1 MKDRLLESYEIQ
13 RIIEEKDIESYYQP
27 IVKLDRGDIIGY
39 EALSRGPQRS
49 ILRSPLDLLQAA
61 EKNDMVWELELLFRS
76 LAIERASGLSD
87 NQFLFLNVDPNII
100 RDPKFEKGLT
110 REYLDRFGI
119 SPDKIIFEITERTAI
134 EDYDTFREILSY
146 YTDQGYKIAIDD
158 AGAGYSGMNT
168 IVETKPHFVKID
180 MNIVRDIHEDSFKQ
194 AIVKSF
200 VQLGNNT
207 NIKIIA
213 EGIETKEELR
223 TLIRLGVYAGQGYY
237 FQKPAA
243 KLLSLP
249 EETIVSLTRYHQQI
263 ENNGNYSS
271 NYHFIGPI
279 AEMTQPVGPKTKGHA
294 LVKVF
299 SDIHIEGVCV
309 TRDGFVD
316 GLITRQSFF
325 QTLAS
330 QYGHALYMNRPV
342 SLIVDERPL
351 VVDYYTA
358 INKVAEQAMARN
370 NNQIYD
376 SIVVTQGDKF
386 YGLVSVKNLLQYAIQ
401 LERDHAK
408 ESNPLTGLP
417 GNMIINR
424 VLNDIITYKNNC
436 VTLYFDL
443 DNFKAYND
451 VYGFDNGDKIIKTT
465 AQIIQEKIKN
475 RESIN
480 SFVGHIGG
488 DDFVAVIETTDMVK
502 IQEIIEDIIY
512 TFDSKIIEYY
522 NEEDRYHGY
531 IRTEDRFGETKHY
544 DITTLSIA
552 GLFGQLSLLSTTE
565 NLSAEMAKIK
575 KSVKKI
581 RGSACEIVP
590 VSGDTS
596 LLLQLRFGKHHV
608 NQINEAP
615 FKAFR

>member
-1 MKDRLLESYEIQ
+1 MKDRLLESYEIN
-13 RIIEEKDIESYYQP
+13 RIIEEKDIQTYYQP

-39 EALSRGPQRS
+39 EALSRGPDS
-49 ILRSPLDLLQAA
+49 SVLRSPIDLLAAA

-76 LAIERASGLSD
+76 LAIERAYGLAD

-110 REYLDRFGI
+110 REYLDKFGI

-134 EDYDTFREILSY
+134 EDYDTFREILNIY
-146 YTDQGYKIAIDD
+146 IDQGYKIAIDD

-180 MNIVRDIHEDSFKQ
+180 MNIVRDIHEDTFKQ

-223 TLIRLGVYAGQGYY
+223 TLLRLGVYAGQGYY
-237 FQKPAA
+237 FQRPAA
-243 KLLSLP
+243 KLLSLA
-249 EETIVSLTRYHQQI
+249 EDTINSLSRYHQQI

-271 NYHFIGPI
+271 SYHFIGPI
-279 AEMTQPVGPKTKGHA
+279 AEKTDSVEPRTKGQA
-294 LVKVF
+294 LVEVL

-309 TRDGFVD
+309 TRDGFVE
-316 GLITRQSFF
+316 GLVTRQAFF

-342 SLIVDERPL
+342 SLVMDEHPL

-358 INKVAEQAMARN
+358 INKVAELAMARN
-370 NNQIYD
+370 NNHIYD
-376 SIVVTQGDKF
+376 SIVVTQGNKY
-386 YGLVSVKNLLQYAIQ
+386 YGLVNVKNLLQYAIQ
-401 LERDHAK
+401 LERDHAR

-417 GNMIINR
+417 GNLIINR
-424 VLNDIITYKNNC
+424 VLNDIISYNNKC

-465 AQIIQEKIKN
+465 AQIIQRKIKG

-502 IQEIIEDIIY
+502 VQEIIMDIID
-512 TFDSKIIEYY
+512 TFDNKIIEYY
-522 NEEDRYHGY
+522 NEEDRLRGY
-531 IRTEDRFGETKHY
+531 ILTEDRFGETKHY

-552 GLFGQLSLLSTTE
+552 GLYGQLSLLKTTE
-565 NLSAEMAKIK
+565 NLSAEMAKMK

-581 RGSACEIVP
+581 RGSACEIIP

-596 LLLQLRFGKHHV
+596 QFIQLKFGIQDT
-608 NQINEAP
+608 NQSNSAP
-615 FKAFR
+615 FKAFL